1 MINININK
9 AKEIQKNIFRKN
21 REELFKQLDLE
32 FTIALENQ
40 DSVKIQE
47 IKSKKE
53 FLRNCPNHPA
63 IAACN
68 TIDELKSLD
77 LVTLMEQN

>member
-40 DSVKIQE
+40 DLVKIQE
-47 IKSKKE
+47 IKNKKE

-63 IAACN
+63 ITACS
-68 TIDELKSLD
+68 TVDELKSLD
-77 LVTLMEQN
+77 LVTLMEQI